1 MTYSEWHKKQA
12 RRRREAAAIRAMYW
26 VLAALLV
33 GAFLALLLV
42 PGMARADDA
51 ADRLQKF
58 AVLATFAAIDYDQS
72 AGWVTPGGK
81 YPELNPILGEHPTRM
96 DMLAF
101 GGASI
106 GLLWLAAELLPA
118 PWAAILLDSAISTE
132 QLNIEMNA
140 ELKAG
145 LHPRVDALP
154 IIVTVRF

>member
-1 MTYSEWHKKQA
+1 MTYGKWHKKQQG
-12 RRRREAAAIRAMYW
+12 RRREAAAVRAMYW
-26 VLAALLV
+26 ALAALLV
-33 GAFLALLLV
+33 GILLALLIV
-42 PGMARADDA
+42 PQAHADDA
-51 ADRLQKF
+51 TGDRLQKF

-72 AGWVTPGGK
+72 AGWVTPGGQ
-81 YPELNPILGEHPTRM
+81 YPELNPLLGEHPTRA

-106 GLLWLAAELLPA
+106 GLLWLATELLPA
-118 PWAAILLDSAISTE
+118 PWAAIVLDSAISTE

-145 LHPRVDALP
+145 LHPRVDAMP